1 MRQMACFTMCL
12 GAATSLFPAPI
23 NPMNLL
29 QPTLPLLA
37 LLPLWHSGSLT
48 QAGPTQGAQ
57 ISGQDQASE
66 ARSLSTPPRVAWYT
80 SLDQARKDAA
90 RLNLPILVQSAAPQC
105 RSVPGM
111 W

>member
-1 MRQMACFTMCL
+1 
-12 GAATSLFPAPI
+12 
-23 NPMNLL
+23 MNLL

-37 LLPLWHSGSLT
+37 LLMLWQSGSLT

-66 ARSLSTPPRVAWYT
+66 ARSLSPRVAWYT